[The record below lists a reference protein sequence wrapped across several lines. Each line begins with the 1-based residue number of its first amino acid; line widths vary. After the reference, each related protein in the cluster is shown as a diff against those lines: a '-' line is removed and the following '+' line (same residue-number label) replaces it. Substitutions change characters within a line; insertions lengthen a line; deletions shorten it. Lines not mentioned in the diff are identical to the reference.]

1 MLKIEGVFL
10 IFHITKELYYFGSK
24 LIDLAKTRF
33 KPSLGVKDPLMG
45 ILKLIV
51 ARAWKE
57 ATMCGKGGK
66 KDATHLQLSMICEH
80 VVAKWHCDGDA

>member
-10 IFHITKELYYFGSK
+10 IFHITKELYYFDSK
-24 LIDLAKTRF
+24 FIDLAKTRF
-33 KPSLGVKDPLMG
+33 KPLLGVKDPLMG

-57 ATMCGKGGK
+57 ATMCSKGEK